1 MFAHTVTIIN
11 HYKDSDGNDKFKKT
25 VFDDCMWNDY
35 VMKSI
40 SSGVITSDK
49 QINLTILYHD
59 GYVSP
64 KEFQRVESKD
74 NLWTLDAKSNKDFVV
89 LGRVTEPIYDLQ
101 SIKDMKENYDKVGII
116 SQVQD
121 DTNVDVA
128 DMRKWQ
134 VTAKYQ

>member
-1 MFAHTVTIIN
+1 MFCHTVTIIN
-11 HYKDSDGNDKFKKT
+11 HYMDDGRDRFKKT
-25 VFDDCMWNDY
+25 VFSDCMWNDL

-40 SSGVITSDK
+40 SSGVITTDK

-59 GYVSP
+59 GYVDP
-64 KEFQRVESKD
+64 KEFQALEDKSKA
-74 NLWTLDAKSNKDFVV
+74 WTLDGESNLDMVV
-89 LGRVTEPIYDLQ
+89 LGEVAEDV
-101 SIKDMKENYDKVGII
+101 SDVASVKAVKEKYSKVGII

-121 DTNVDVA
+121 DTTVDVP